1 MKKFLL
7 LGLMVAV
14 TLAGCS
20 KPAKTEAGGA
30 SAEAVG
36 PFGASLKAFQSA
48 FEAKNYGQAL
58 AGLRTLLETFLV
70 ESPLVLENPKF
81 VKGATNSYGIYEPR
95 ENDVFAA
102 GEPIYLYLEPAG
114 YIVTRNPAGYFE
126 FGFKV
131 DFQIVDESGAVLGG
145 QTDFATMPFK
155 SWNVNT
161 ELSLTFTYTFS
172 GLERG
177 KYKIITQVS
186 DLHSAKKASV
196 EKGLT
201 IE

>member
-1 MKKFLL
+1 LKKVLL
-7 LGLMVAV
+7 LSLMVIL

-20 KPAKTEAGGA
+20 KPAKTGAGGA
-30 SAEAVG
+30 NAEAVG
-36 PFGASLKAFQSA
+36 PFDASFKAFQSA
-48 FEAKNYGQAL
+48 FEAKDYGQAL
-58 AGLRTLLETFLV
+58 AGLRTLLESFLV
-70 ESPLVLENPKF
+70 ESSLVLENPKF
-81 VKGATNSYGIYEPR
+81 VKGETNSYGIYEPR

-131 DFQIVDESGAVLGG
+131 DFQIVDESGTVLGG

-172 GLERG
+172 GLEKG

-186 DLHSAKKASV
+186 DMHSAKKATV